1 MAVDYTKL
9 LDGNSLKAIR
19 TYITGNF
26 QPLHANL
33 TSIAALATNVTGLI
47 KMTNGVASLDGTS
60 YAPIASPNF
69 TGTVTLPTSVKIGS
83 STSTGL
89 VKYTNGVLSID
100 TSSYLTSHL
109 YRPIKVAGTQKLAN
123 TSSTA
128 LDFVNSGNVVFE
140 WVSSSNG
147 VKASVDLSGVQPLD
161 ADLTAIAALTATS
174 GFLKKTAA
182 DTWSLGSLSASD
194 IPNLDAS
201 KITSGTFA
209 DARIASASTWN
220 AKYTKPSGGIPA
232 SDLAESYIL
241 TSARGAN
248 NGVASLDA
256 DGKIPESQL
265 PDSVT
270 SGMEYKGTFDATSGS
285 TISGLEKGWYY
296 ICSTA
301 GMKNPDGTTGPSDGY
316 EIGDWAVYN
325 GSSDGWAK
333 IDNSDKVS
341 SVNGQTGAVIIP
353 VALLTTTVGSEAITV
368 DSNSL
373 QVVTRNT
380 TQTISGT
387 KTFSGS
393 TNFSSTNGIFFSNT
407 SGYTGTTILGDT
419 SNGHG
424 LLIRDGH
431 NWGFDVT
438 LEDGISNY
446 DYCKL
451 KFHGQG
457 CPGAA
462 APEVQGY
469 IALDAYWAESYTNN
483 AMVFK
488 AAYLKLPAK
497 GSIASPA
504 TLATLDDIGAA
515 VSLTTT
521 VGSEAITVGSDT
533 LTLMTRDT
541 AQDVTGRKRFLN
553 SIEFGYQ
560 GTGGLVKTGSIDCS
574 TGQLRFIG
582 TSSYNAK
589 FYGETSG
596 NSQLTFSGQNGSAGK
611 INVSWMAIKDGST
624 HTFNSYLQWPGDKGT
639 SSAPET
645 LACLSDI
652 TSAVGNVYTEQEAL
666 AILEGTAS

>member
-19 TYITGNF
+19 TYITTNF
-26 QPLHANL
+26 QPLHSNL

-123 TSSTA
+123 NSATA
-128 LDFVNSGNVVFE
+128 LDFVNSGNVTFE
-140 WVSSSNG
+140 WVSASNG
-147 VKASVDLSGVQPLD
+147 VKASVDLSGLQPLD

-248 NGVASLDA
+248 NGVASLGA

-265 PDSVT
+265 PASVT
-270 SGMEYKGTFDATSGS
+270 SGMEYKGTFNATSGS
-285 TISGLEKGWYY
+285 TISGLEKGWFY

-301 GMKNPDGTTGPSDGY
+301 GTKNPDGTTGPSDGY

-325 GSSDGWAK
+325 GSTDGWAK

-341 SVNGQTGAVIIP
+341 SVNGQTGAVTVP
-353 VALLTTTVGSEAITV
+353 VASLTTTAGSEAITV

-373 QVVTRNT
+373 NVVTRDT
-380 TQTISGT
+380 TQTISGS
-387 KTFSGS
+387 KTFSN
-393 TNFSSTNGIFFSNT
+393 TTTFSSVSGIFFSNT
-407 SGYTGTTILGDT
+407 NSYTGTSIYGDT
-419 SNGHG
+419 AHNNG
-424 LLIRDGH
+424 LIISDG
-431 NWGFDVT
+431 NSWNFDVT
-438 LEDGISNY
+438 LKSSVPNT
-446 DYCKL
+446 DYSKL
-451 KFHGQG
+451 TFRGRG
-457 CPGAA
+457 CPGAG
-462 APEVQGY
+462 APEIQGY

-483 AMVFK
+483 AMVYK
-488 AAYLKLPAK
+488 SAYLKLPAK
-497 GSIASPA
+497 GTSSAPA
-504 TLATLDDIGAA
+504 TIATLDDIGAA

-521 VGSEAITVGSDT
+521 TGSEAITVGSDT
-533 LTLMTRDT
+533 LTLVTRDT
-541 AQDVTGRKRFLN
+541 AQQISGAKDFTN
-553 SIEFGYQ
+553 SAGIGIGPNTAPGAFRLKTIGNGATLCWYGGSTPVNFQIGEESSIHSYLKILAS
-560 GTGGLVKTGSIDCS
+560 GTIIVGKGISSGSIDCYVN
-574 TGQLRFIG
+574 LP
-582 TSSYNAK
+582 N
-589 FYGETSG
+589 
-596 NSQLTFSGQNGSAGK
+596 
-611 INVSWMAIKDGST
+611 
-624 HTFNSYLQWPGDKGT
+624 KGT